1 MIFDIENSLWKSKI
15 ATFDNLSPDGDS
27 KSDNFIWLHTACYEK
42 SKYSLSLIVIVIYYV
57 SPSVEKAQKEKVD
70 IMSRAQSQFSKKE
83 KVAPIISDVEKER
96 LRQQIDEFDSA

>member
-1 MIFDIENSLWKSKI
+1 M
-15 ATFDNLSPDGDS
+15 TTVDS
-27 KSDNFIWLHTACYEK
+27 WPKTLLFRTHTACYEK
-42 SKYSLSLIVIVIYYV
+42 SKYSPSLIVIVIYHV

-70 IMSRAQSQFSKKE
+70 MSRAQSQFSKKE

>member
-1 MIFDIENSLWKSKI
+1 MNVKRRSGRCCGRRGPCGNDFVAI
-15 ATFDNLSPDGDS
+15 AT
-27 KSDNFIWLHTACYEK
+27 IAT
-42 SKYSLSLIVIVIYYV
+42 SLIVIVIYYV

-70 IMSRAQSQFSKKE
+70 MSRAQSQFSKKE

>member
-1 MIFDIENSLWKSKI
+1 M
-15 ATFDNLSPDGDS
+15 
-27 KSDNFIWLHTACYEK
+27 
-42 SKYSLSLIVIVIYYV
+42 

-70 IMSRAQSQFSKKE
+70 MSRAQSQFSKKE

>member
-1 MIFDIENSLWKSKI
+1 MNLKRRCCGRKGPCGNDCVAI
-15 ATFDNLSPDGDS
+15 AT
-27 KSDNFIWLHTACYEK
+27 IAT
-42 SKYSLSLIVIVIYYV
+42 SLIVIVIYYV

-70 IMSRAQSQFSKKE
+70 MSRAQSQFSKKE

>member
-1 MIFDIENSLWKSKI
+1 MYVKRRSGRCCGRKGPCGNDFVAI
-15 ATFDNLSPDGDS
+15 AT
-27 KSDNFIWLHTACYEK
+27 IAT
-42 SKYSLSLIVIVIYYV
+42 SLIVIVIYYV

-70 IMSRAQSQFSKKE
+70 MSRSQSQFSKKE